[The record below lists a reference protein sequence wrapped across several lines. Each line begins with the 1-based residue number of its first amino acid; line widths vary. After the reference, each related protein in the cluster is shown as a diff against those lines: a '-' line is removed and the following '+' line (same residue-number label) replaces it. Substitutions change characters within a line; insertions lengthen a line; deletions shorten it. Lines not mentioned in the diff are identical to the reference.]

1 MDATGQAGL
10 GEEKKKEENRETLKL
25 AASACSRRWWPQP
38 CTLPSSR
45 WPPRVPAWGSLGGED
60 RHLQTLAVFFFKQS
74 SYFMQ
79 HYSVLVKHKLR
90 TSLSD

>member
-25 AASACSRRWWPQP
+25 AASACIRRWWPRP

-45 WPPRVPAWGSLGGED
+45 WPPRGARTGTSRPSLI
-60 RHLQTLAVFFFKQS
+60 FFFKQS